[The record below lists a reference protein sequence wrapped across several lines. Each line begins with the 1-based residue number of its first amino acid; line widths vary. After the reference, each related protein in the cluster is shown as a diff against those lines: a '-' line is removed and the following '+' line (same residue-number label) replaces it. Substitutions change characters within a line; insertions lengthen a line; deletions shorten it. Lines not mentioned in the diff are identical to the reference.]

1 MSNSSDLRVSFLHIG
16 EIPEQI
22 VVHIYGYL
30 IVLCRQ
36 CINTGNWC
44 FAQNCI
50 IWNLK
55 ISFVIFF
62 VLTPYVLVGECQCS
76 GLWRQRRYVP
86 LKWWSWR
93 QHDSEVESDHCGKKA
108 HYHVHR
114 NTKKAH
120 WFITQYIIQLLAGS
134 FIDTNLILNFFLY
147 KLHKIKFLYA
157 FRASSAHL
165 REVSNVN
172 CTCMQ
177 PLMFSFSAGG
187 RLVHL
192 LRGVSPISKCTR
204 RPPAENENT
213 RGCIHVQLTLLTSR
227 RWADDARNM

>member
-1 MSNSSDLRVSFLHIG
+1 MLKTQICVTRPQCVKESGKGLKPLHTWLWWFCHRCQMSNSSDLRVSFLHIG

-93 QHDSEVESDHCGKKA
+93 QHDPEVEPEHCGRKAYYHIYRNMKKA
-108 HYHVHR
+108 QG
-114 NTKKAH
+114 
-120 WFITQYIIQLLAGS
+120 FITQYIIQLLAGGT
-134 FIDTNLILNFFLY
+134 INNWLLLCDVPRTNFGPY
-147 KLHKIKFLYA
+147 TPW
-157 FRASSAHL
+157 S
-165 REVSNVN
+165 
-172 CTCMQ
+172 
-177 PLMFSFSAGG
+177 G
-187 RLVHL
+187 R
-192 LRGVSPISKCTR
+192 
-204 RPPAENENT
+204 
-213 RGCIHVQLTLLTSR
+213 
-227 RWADDARNM
+227 